1 MPLDTPPADSAA
13 TLFLIPAQ
21 DVLALLDRHA
31 TMDAVR
37 QAFVQHSTGA
47 GRVFPMIREPLPNNA
62 VFGIKAG
69 DIGGENV
76 LGFKAAGFWP
86 ANTAQG
92 KGAHQATIM
101 LFDPATGRPVCL
113 LDGNHV
119 TTLRTGAAGA
129 IGIDL
134 FARQDV
140 QRLCLFGTGVQ
151 ARIHL
156 EYALQVRPGIA
167 SVSYVT
173 VNGERDQDFEAAME
187 AAITALPAT
196 HARPAI
202 HHAKDADQAVA
213 DADLVITATPSRK
226 ALFSADA
233 VRAGTHINAVGA
245 DTVGKRELPEG
256 LLGRATV
263 FVDDAV
269 QSSNVGEGQWDKT
282 CAATEIGTVIQ
293 RDQPYVRAADAITIF
308 DMTGLALQDLVVAQ
322 MIFDSARKAGRGTSI
337 FWPW

>member
-1 MPLDTPPADSAA
+1 MPSTTATPGVSDT
-13 TLFLIPAQ
+13 LLLIPAH
-21 DVLALLDRHA
+21 DVLALLDRDA
-31 TMDAVR
+31 TMAAVR
-37 QAFVQHSTGA
+37 QAFVQHSAGT
-47 GRVFPMIREPLPNNA
+47 GRVFPMIREAVGSNA

-69 DIGGENV
+69 DIAPDNV

-86 ANTAQG
+86 GNTAHG

-134 FARQDV
+134 FARKDV
-140 QRLCLFGTGVQ
+140 ERLCLFGTGVQ

-156 EYALQVRPGIA
+156 EYALQVRPSLGA
-167 SVSYVT
+167 VTYVT
-173 VNGERDQDFEAAME
+173 VDGARDFDFESDFAGRYGDRVR
-187 AAITALPAT
+187 LGHAT
-196 HARPAI
+196 
-202 HHAKDADQAVA
+202 DADQAVA
-213 DADLVITATPSRK
+213 KADLVITATPSRK
-226 ALFSADA
+226 PLFTNDA

-256 LLGRATV
+256 LLQRARL
-263 FVDDAV
+263 FVDDAR
-269 QSSNVGEGQWDKT
+269 QSANVGEGQWAKECD
-282 CAATEIGTVIQ
+282 ATEIGAVILD
-293 RDQPYVRAADAITIF
+293 DQPYAREADAITVF

-322 MIFDSARKAGRGTSI
+322 MIFDGARQAGRGMAIT
-337 FWPW
+337 WPW